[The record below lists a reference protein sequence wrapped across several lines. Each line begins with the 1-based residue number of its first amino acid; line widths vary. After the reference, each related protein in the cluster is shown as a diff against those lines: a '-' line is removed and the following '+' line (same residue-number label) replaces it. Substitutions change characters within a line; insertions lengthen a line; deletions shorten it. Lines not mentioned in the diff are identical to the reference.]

1 MKTIIAAVDFSS
13 ATELV
18 VAEAAKLARSLGA
31 RIFLF
36 HVTEPVAK
44 VVDLAVIS
52 MSVAGIDEGA
62 MARAKTRLQE
72 ISAELNST
80 GLSAEILQAI
90 GSPGWEIAD
99 QAKKLSADYIVTGSH
114 GHSAFHELVM
124 GSTTSVVLKHAA
136 CPVVIVR
143 PAPIGRRA
151 TAEGVQPGSRS

>member
-18 VAEAAKLARSLGA
+18 LAEAAKLARSLGA

-52 MSVAGIDEGA
+52 MIDEGA
-62 MARAKTRLQE
+62 MARARTRLQE

-80 GLSAEILQAI
+80 GLSAEILQSV

-99 QAKKLSADYIVTGSH
+99 QAKKLSADYIVAGSH
-114 GHSAFHELVM
+114 GHSAFHDLVM
-124 GSTTSVVLKHAA
+124 GGTTSVVLKHAP

-143 PAPIGRRA
+143 PTPIGRRA
-151 TAEGVQPGSRS
+151 TAKGGQPGSQS